1 MAYSE
6 RHRWCTSKIQE
17 TFAPELEIETI
28 QSFIRNEIILTQFN
42 QFFKGEGSGRIF
54 VFYQPAITDPE
65 VSLKISFFLVILISY
80 IYSYLLPNNI

>member
-17 TFAPELEIETI
+17 TFSPELEIETI

-54 VFYQPAITDPE
+54 VFYQPAITEPE
-65 VSLKISFFLVILISY
+65 VSLKAILLSYYTYILCLFISFT
-80 IYSYLLPNNI
+80 